1 MAKINVIGNV
11 PAYAQIGDAGADL
24 VSTEEL
30 TLTPGQ
36 TKLVKTGTSIAI
48 PESMVGMV
56 CSRSG
61 LSLKNSIFVLNAPG
75 IIDSG
80 YRGEIG
86 VILHNA
92 SEDWFPIKPGD
103 RIAQLVFVR
112 HVVAEFNEVN
122 SLDAT
127 ERGDSGFGSTGV

>member
-1 MAKINVIGNV
+1 MAKIDVVGNV
-11 PAYAQIGDAGADL
+11 PVYAQIGDAGADL
-24 VSTEEL
+24 ISTEEL

-36 TKLVKTGTSIAI
+36 TKLVKTGTLVAI

-61 LSLKNSIFVLNAPG
+61 LAAKNAIFVLNAPG

-86 VILHNA
+86 VVLHNA
-92 SEDWFPIKPGD
+92 GEEWFAIKPGD

-112 HVVAEFNEVN
+112 HVVVGFNQVE
-122 SLDAT
+122 SLDET
-127 ERGDSGFGSTGV
+127 ERGDGGFGSTGV

>member
-1 MAKINVIGNV
+1 MAKIDVVGNV
-11 PAYAQIGDAGADL
+11 PLYAQIGDAGADL
-24 VSTEEL
+24 ISTEEL

-36 TKLVKTGTSIAI
+36 TKLVKTGTSVAI

-61 LSLKNSIFVLNAPG
+61 LAAKNAIFVLNAPG

-86 VILHNA
+86 VVLHNA
-92 SEDWFPIKPGD
+92 GEEWFAIKPGD

-112 HVVAEFNEVN
+112 HVVVDFNQVE
-122 SLDAT
+122 SLDET
-127 ERGDSGFGSTGV
+127 ERGDGGFGSTGV